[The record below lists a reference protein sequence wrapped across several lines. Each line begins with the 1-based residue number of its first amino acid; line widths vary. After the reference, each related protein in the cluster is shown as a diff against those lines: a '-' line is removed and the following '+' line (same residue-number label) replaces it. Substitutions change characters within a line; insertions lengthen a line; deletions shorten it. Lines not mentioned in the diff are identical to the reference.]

1 MNSIK
6 DHTIFNSINPDT
18 LVPKS
23 KKPLPFPLENFDQ
36 ELADVYFQVDRILI
50 KLRAAEQNPV
60 NQTKAR
66 LKRVSSLKYKTKTV
80 LKLLKDISNSCQELW
95 Y

>member
-18 LVPKS
+18 LIPKT

-36 ELADVYFQVDRILI
+36 DLADIYFQVDRILT
-50 KLRAAEQNPV
+50 KLKAAEENPI
-60 NQTKAR
+60 NQTKPR
-66 LKRVSSLKYKTKTV
+66 IKRISALKYKVKTV
-80 LKLLKDISNSCQELW
+80 LSLLKDVSVSCQELW